1 VEKYESAGNAHETH
15 ERIKHIGTL
24 RDLQQRPE
32 CIERIVR
39 VAEVFWEDPEVD
51 SKMENDEPYD
61 ESDDCSANKEI
72 KEVPGE
78 VVNVEAQPLGPDS
91 KEQEEYETSH
101 NEDQVN
107 IHFQVALLNHEHV
120 EASGADLLLSAHFN
134 LLGLLSFRTVR
145 VCIHILCR
153 LDFPKYFQLHQ
164 GETKLHRVL
173 NLLEVIELASL
184 LNLLAHGEDF
194 VFVSEDRKVQIRAFV
209 VRSAESPSHLL
220 ALGSLDLLVEDSF
233 AHLHVLF
240 EEFDNLLGF

>member
-1 VEKYESAGNAHETH
+1 MNHTMIRTIAVPTY
-15 ERIKHIGTL
+15 RIMSISGVT
-24 RDLQQRPE
+24 
-32 CIERIVR
+32 
-39 VAEVFWEDPEVD
+39 
-51 SKMENDEPYD
+51 Y
-61 ESDDCSANKEI
+61 KEI

-194 VFVSEDRKVQIRAFV
+194 VFVSEDRKVQIRAYTQTHRFKFDLPLWYAALKV
-209 VRSAESPSHLL
+209 L
-220 ALGSLDLLVEDSF
+220 AIF
-233 AHLHVLF
+233 
-240 EEFDNLLGF
+240 